1 MGDSGPGKRLVSE
14 EEAEALARRVH
25 ALSRRV
31 RLLNVLVV
39 GALIIAV
46 AGGTAW
52 AASRYLIT
60 STNQIKPSVLQEL
73 RGVRGPRGARGH
85 TGHAGVAGQQG
96 PQGKPGATGAAGA
109 AGPPNGPTGPTGP
122 TGATG
127 LVAGFSASAG
137 PVELSTQPNVFVT
150 GLSKRL
156 PPGHYI
162 AIGSVTVNVEST
174 VLVTCDMTDTPN
186 AGTPITDAVQWEA
199 EADWGMFVETPGSAQ
214 STLPFEEA
222 IDAPSS
228 PSTLSISCEA
238 FGKAGTDPVYGT
250 NGAMVSSTVT
260 AVQTT
265 SNG

>member
-1 MGDSGPGKRLVSE
+1 MAESGPSAE
-14 EEAEALARRVH
+14 EETEALARRVH
-25 ALSRRV
+25 ELSRRV
-31 RLLNVLVV
+31 RVLNILAAT
-39 GALIIAV
+39 ALIIAV

-73 RGVRGPRGARGH
+73 RGHRGSRGARGDK
-85 TGHAGVAGQQG
+85 GHAGVAGQQG
-96 PQGKPGATGAAGA
+96 PQGQPGATGAAGV

-137 PVELSTQPNVFVT
+137 PVELSTQPNVVVT
-150 GLSKRL
+150 GLSKSL

-174 VLVTCDMTDTPN
+174 VLVTCDMTDTPDT
-186 AGTPITDAVQWEA
+186 GTPVTDTVQWEA
-199 EADWGMFVETPGSAQ
+199 EADWDIYVEAPGMAQ
-214 STLPFEEA
+214 DTLPFEEA

-250 NGAMVSSTVT
+250 NGAMVASTIT

-265 SNG
+265 TNG